1 MKQRSV
7 RWLVKVAVLGALA
20 TVLMLVEFPIMF
32 LAPNFYKLDFS
43 EIPVVVGAFAL
54 GPMAGVAIEG
64 IKILLNFA
72 VEGTQT
78 AGVGEIANFLIGCSY
93 VVPAAIFYTVKKSR
107 KSAILGMLVGT
118 VAVAVVGAVL
128 NAYVLLP
135 AYAYAFGAPIEAFI
149 AMGTA
154 VNPAITDLWTF
165 ILFAVV
171 PFNLVK
177 GLMIT
182 AITLLIYK
190 RVSPLL
196 KDKQHEEEC
205 E

>member
-7 RWLVKVAVLGALA
+7 QWLVKVAVLGALA
-20 TVLMLVEFPIMF
+20 TVLMLVEFPLLF

-54 GPMAGVAIEG
+54 GPMAGVAIEA
-64 IKILLNFA
+64 IKNILNFA

-78 AGVGEIANFLIGCSY
+78 AGVGEIANFLIGCAY
-93 VVPAAIFYTVKKSR
+93 VVPAAIFYALRKSR
-107 KSAILGMLVGT
+107 KSAVLGMTVGT
-118 VAVAVVGAVL
+118 LSVAAVGAIL

-149 AMGTA
+149 SMGTA
-154 VNPAITDLWTF
+154 INPAITNLTTF

-171 PFNLVK
+171 PFNLLK
-177 GLMIT
+177 GLMISV
-182 AITLLIYK
+182 IVFVIYK

-196 KDKQHEEEC
+196 KGRHEED
-205 E
+205 

>member
-7 RWLVKVAVLGALA
+7 QWLVKVAVLGALA

-54 GPMAGVAIEG
+54 GPMAGVAIEA
-64 IKILLNFA
+64 IKVFLNFA

-78 AGVGEIANFLIGCSY
+78 AGVGEIANFLIGCAY
-93 VVPAAIFYTVKKSR
+93 VVPAAIFYTLRKSR
-107 KSAILGMLVGT
+107 KSAVLGMAVGT
-118 VAVAVVGAVL
+118 LSVAAVGAVL

-135 AYAYAFGAPIEAFI
+135 AYAYAFQAPIEAFI

-154 VNPAITDLWTF
+154 VNPAITDLTTF

-177 GLMIT
+177 GLMISV
-182 AITLLIYK
+182 IVFVIYK

-196 KDKQHEEEC
+196 KGRHLDEE
-205 E
+205 